1 MKKIIGINVVILFSL
16 IIFFLLLLKILNF
29 FVSGPP
35 RYYEL
40 VYSLEKGDIQNKKEK
55 LVYYKKSKNKI
66 INNFFYKFNSS
77 KYKSYKYSGPLKN
90 ALCGSMESG
99 ISELIYATDK
109 NGFRENLDILYE
121 KTDFVLLGDSFT
133 MSICENKPHD
143 LKSHLNSINHKK
155 TYLNLG
161 MHGTDY
167 VKQLSILLNQT
178 KKVEF
183 DTLIWFF
190 YEGNDYE
197 DSLARLDD
205 YNNEKQIKNFKPLN
219 LDDYVINRE
228 YKISFLY
235 KFKVWLAE
243 FLNGL
248 SSLLKYF
255 KNYNVL
261 LNDNEYNQALNIAN
275 NYLSKKNIN
284 SKFIYYI
291 PSWQRL
297 TNYKSKRSNLYN
309 SNPQIK
315 QLNLLKETVKKN
327 AIKNGFIFID
337 GEDIFMRQKNP
348 LSVFHYE
355 LNSHFNNHGYKL
367 LATDIFNKIVY
378 EN

>member
-1 MKKIIGINVVILFSL
+1 MKKIFGFNIAILFSL

-35 RYYEL
+35 RYHEL

-66 INNFFYKFNSS
+66 INNFYKFNSS

-121 KTDFVLLGDSFT
+121 KSDFVLLGDSFT

-143 LKSHLNSINHKK
+143 LKSHLNSISHKK

-205 YNNEKQIKNFKPLN
+205 YNNEKQKKNFKLLN
-219 LDDYVINRE
+219 LDDYVIKRE
-228 YKISFLY
+228 YKISSLY
-235 KFKVWLAE
+235 KFRVWLAE
-243 FLNGL
+243 YLNGL

-337 GEDIFMRQKNP
+337 GEDIFMKQKNP

-355 LNSHFNNHGYKL
+355 LNSHFNSLGYKL

>member
-1 MKKIIGINVVILFSL
+1 MKKIFGFNIAILFSL

-35 RYYEL
+35 RYHEL

-178 KKVEF
+178 KSR
-183 DTLIWFF
+183 I
-190 YEGNDYE
+190 
-197 DSLARLDD
+197 
-205 YNNEKQIKNFKPLN
+205 
-219 LDDYVINRE
+219 
-228 YKISFLY
+228 
-235 KFKVWLAE
+235 
-243 FLNGL
+243 
-248 SSLLKYF
+248 
-255 KNYNVL
+255 
-261 LNDNEYNQALNIAN
+261 
-275 NYLSKKNIN
+275 
-284 SKFIYYI
+284 
-291 PSWQRL
+291 
-297 TNYKSKRSNLYN
+297 
-309 SNPQIK
+309 
-315 QLNLLKETVKKN
+315 
-327 AIKNGFIFID
+327 
-337 GEDIFMRQKNP
+337 
-348 LSVFHYE
+348 
-355 LNSHFNNHGYKL
+355 
-367 LATDIFNKIVY
+367 
-378 EN
+378 

>member
-1 MKKIIGINVVILFSL
+1 MKKIIGFNAAILFLL
-16 IIFFLLLLKILNF
+16 ILFLLLSFKILNF

-40 VYSLEKGDIQNKKEK
+40 VYGLDKDTIQNKKEK

-66 INNFFYKFNSS
+66 IDNFFYKFNSS
-77 KYKSYKYSGPLKN
+77 KYKSYEYSGPLKN

-121 KTDFVLLGDSFT
+121 KSDFVLLGDSFT

-143 LKSHLNSINHKK
+143 LKSHLNSISHKK

-205 YNNEKQIKNFKPLN
+205 YNNEKQKKNFKLLN
-219 LDDYVINRE
+219 LDDYVIKRE
-228 YKISFLY
+228 YKISSLY
-235 KFKVWLAE
+235 KFRVWLAE
-243 FLNGL
+243 YLNGL

-275 NYLSKKNIN
+275 NYLSKKKIN

-337 GEDIFMRQKNP
+337 GEDIFMKQKNP

-355 LNSHFNNHGYKL
+355 LNSHFNSLGYKL